1 MDMHRI
7 RSGMASL
14 AFVFVLIMVI
24 PVSGAEDP
32 TRSDASAG
40 LPQETDSFS
49 TVEVYDSDGDGRDEI
64 YMGGSGFRD
73 GTVLTEGIRAYEF
86 DPSGMSWEPFGTG
99 LPAEGSALYYGAL
112 GLGDVNGDG
121 EMDIAA
127 PIPNR
132 WYDIDQTGVDLYN
145 GDGSGNFALLHRI
158 PLEDGNPGSS
168 NEVEIA
174 DMDGD
179 GYNDVIVSTYTGV
192 NVFFGDGSGTNWEEQ
207 SPPHLKNT
215 EISGIGIGDLD
226 GDGLLDIVGTPY
238 QRSTDVEM
246 YVQGTRRSWRDVPF
260 KDVNAGFGTKVMD
273 VNGDGNTDVIYGSL
287 SEGIK
292 VWLGEGRVTVT
303 EFPCTEASTG
313 LPDGG
318 PWDQIELSDINGD
331 DIPDMIAGNAGEGF
345 VHLYLNQLPTGWTEI
360 FTGADALEVGGDAY
374 GANFGDWDGD
384 GTTDIAAC
392 SWEDGA
398 NAWKIDRGS
407 TGNRLPTADAGQDR
421 TANVGTEV
429 SLDGSGSDDPDG
441 TITAWEWTC
450 RSTPAVTI
458 TDADKERASFTPS
471 GTGTVRIG
479 LRVKDDA
486 GAWSGIDEVV
496 ITVIDPDVNQRPIAD
511 AGSSVSGNV
520 GDTITLDGSG
530 SRDLDGTIAAYE
542 WNAGG
547 RTVAITDADQ
557 AEASFIPDE
566 EGDYI
571 FSLVVTD
578 DDGARSDPDTV
589 TAHIVLK
596 VFYPRIGPF
605 LYEGG
610 APVTDSVASLSSGQ
624 TEYTAPTDA
633 SGYANFENGIPSG
646 TYDCTLT
653 KGGRTLIGPFKVTLK
668 DTGSVIIEGGTIP
681 KAKGPSAD
689 KGSPLLIVGIIGGVV
704 LFVGLLIILIMVL
717 RKRPEEVQVATVA
730 SKCDRCG
737 TALQFNRDFQ
747 RYYCPRCREYK

>member
-1 MDMHRI
+1 MNMHPI
-7 RSGMASL
+7 RSVLASIAL
-14 AFVFVLIMVI
+14 VLIMVM

-49 TVEVYDSDGDGRDEI
+49 TVEVYDSDSDGKDEI
-64 YMGGSGFRD
+64 YLGGSGFRD
-73 GTVLTEGIRAYEF
+73 GNIRTEGIRAYEF
-86 DPSGMSWEPFGTG
+86 DPSGMSWEPFGSG
-99 LPAEGSALYYGAL
+99 LPAEGSGLYYGAL

-145 GDGSGNFALLHRI
+145 GDGSGNFALLQRI

-179 GYNDVIVSTYTGV
+179 GKDDVIVSTYTGV

-246 YVQGTRRSWRDVPF
+246 YVQGARRSWRDIPF

-273 VNGDGNTDVIYGSL
+273 MNGDGNADVVYGSL
-287 SEGIK
+287 GEGIK

-318 PWDQIELSDINGD
+318 PWDQIELSDIDGD
-331 DIPDMIAGNAGEGF
+331 GLPDMIAGNAGEGY
-345 VHLYLNQLPTGWTEI
+345 VHLYINELPAGWREI
-360 FTGADALEVGGDAY
+360 FTYADALEVGGDAY

-398 NAWKIDRGS
+398 NAWLLDKGS
-407 TGNRLPTADAGQDR
+407 GGNRPPTAKAGNDR
-421 TANVGTEV
+421 TANVDTV
-429 SLDGSGSDDPDG
+429 VTLDGSGSSDPDG
-441 TITAWEWTC
+441 TIDGWEWTC
-450 RSTPAVTI
+450 TSEPKVNI
-458 TDADKERASFTPS
+458 EDADKQRASFTPS
-471 GTGTVRIG
+471 SSGTVRIS
-479 LRVKDDA
+479 LKVKDN
-486 GAWSGIDEVV
+486 GGIWSSPDEIV
-496 ITVIDPDVNQRPIAD
+496 ITVIDPNVNERPVAD
-511 AGSSVSGNV
+511 AGDPITGSVGE
-520 GDTITLDGSG
+520 TITLDGSG
-530 SRDLDGTIAAYE
+530 SRDIDGTIASFE
-542 WNAGG
+542 WTSVGG
-547 RTVAITDADQ
+547 KVRIEDADQ
-557 AEASFIPDE
+557 EIASFTPAE
-566 EGDYI
+566 EGDHS
-571 FSLVVTD
+571 FQLVVTD
-578 DDGARSDPDTV
+578 DEGSRSEPDTV
-589 TAHIVLK
+589 TAHIALK

-605 LYEGG
+605 LYESGSPVKG
-610 APVTDSVASLSSGQ
+610 AVASLSSGQ
-624 TEYTAPTDA
+624 KEYTATTDDSGHA
-633 SGYANFENGIPSG
+633 SFENGIPPGS
-646 TYDCTLT
+646 YDCSLQ
-653 KGGRTLIGPFKVTLK
+653 KDGKFLLDPFTITVK
-668 DTGSVIIEGGTIP
+668 DTGAISVEGGSIP
-681 KAKGPSAD
+681 KVKERSSGTSWVVIGIAVGVI
-689 KGSPLLIVGIIGGVV
+689 LLLGMLIL
-704 LFVGLLIILIMVL
+704 LFLLL
-717 RKRPEEVQVATVA
+717 RKRPETVTVTTAPA
-730 SKCDRCG
+730 SIQNCGRCG
-737 TALQFNRDFQ
+737 GRLSYNADFQ
-747 RYYCPRCREYK
+747 RYYCNGCKEYK